1 MVIGAP
7 MYARSFRLP
16 HTCVKKRQVTP
27 RDGVVWRDR
36 NSKAV
41 AYERVVAESIVFAK
55 VVDGEDGVGIVLKE
69 APATYRMAAGL
80 VAAHKIAVLRNSV
93 LEQDCLAKG
102 SWCAPPDQSA
112 CARLALDHLEVVTD
126 KGDKSAVTVEMDPKE
141 LGQVVKARV
150 VHIFQEARMV
160 KHSHSRVFV

>member
-1 MVIGAP
+1 
-7 MYARSFRLP
+7 
-16 HTCVKKRQVTP
+16 
-27 RDGVVWRDR
+27 
-36 NSKAV
+36 
-41 AYERVVAESIVFAK
+41 
-55 VVDGEDGVGIVLKE
+55 
-69 APATYRMAAGL
+69 MAAGL
-80 VAAHKIAVLRNSV
+80 VAAHKIAVLQNSV

-150 VHIFQEARMV
+150 VHILQEARMV
-160 KHSHSRVFV
+160 KHSHSCGLV